1 MSEAVAPPPRR
12 KNPTAVVGLVLGII
26 ANAGSGLVGFFLTG
40 LNFVYLV
47 FPFLLGFLGL
57 ILSIVGAVSAFRPDG
72 GRRGIAVA
80 AVVLGLAPFATWL
93 IGIWLGNVFIR

>member
-12 KNPTAVVGLVLGII
+12 KNPTPVVGLVLGII